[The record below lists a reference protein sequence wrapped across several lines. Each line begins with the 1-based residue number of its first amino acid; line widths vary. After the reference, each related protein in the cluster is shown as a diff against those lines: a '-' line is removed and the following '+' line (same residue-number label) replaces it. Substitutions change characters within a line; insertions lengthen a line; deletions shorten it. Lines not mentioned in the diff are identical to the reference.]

1 MMKVQA
7 TKAKQYRWQFVASV
21 YGCSL
26 FYFLFQGGKTALML
40 FIILNMLF
48 VYLILGRWSGI
59 NKVSGTRSYSGH
71 GAATHSAIMA
81 GEALDVSL
89 SVKIPGFFP
98 LPYVIV
104 RDSLVRHNGQTLS
117 FETSFVPNWKRGGE
131 VTYRTPPLV
140 RGNYHFK
147 DTECLSYDVFGLFEH
162 TGQFRSDAKF
172 SVLPQTV
179 PLRQWNGFRQGI
191 RGPYSHATASR
202 SAKETTQINGVRE
215 YHHGDRL
222 SRVHWNATAKTGQ
235 WKSKAFERESLPRT
249 LLILDR
255 HLNPQD
261 GSVTER
267 FELSVSVAA
276 SFIEHGFRDDT
287 AMGLLS
293 VGEETTILPPKSGA
307 DQRNM
312 VLKHLT
318 SVDADAAYP
327 LYASLQQAQSA
338 IEPGCFAI
346 VISSETGEGVIQ
358 SMEWLS
364 RKGVTPCLIHIGSPA
379 NRISGNVAWKRI
391 VESRGWL
398 VYDIKRLQDLPAALE
413 GSVIA

>member
-1 MMKVQA
+1 MNVHV
-7 TKAKQYRWQFVASV
+7 TKDKKYRWQFIAFV
-21 YGCSL
+21 YGSSL
-26 FYFLFQGGKTALML
+26 FYFLFQGGKTA
-40 FIILNMLF
+40 FMLF
-48 VYLILGRWSGI
+48 VILNLLLLYLILGRWSGI
-59 NKVSGTRSYSGH
+59 NHAAGTRSYSGL
-71 GAATHSAIMA
+71 GTSGHSAIAA
-81 GEALDVSL
+81 GESLDVNVN
-89 SVKIPGFFP
+89 VKIPGFFP

-104 RDSLVRHNGQTLS
+104 RDGLIRHNGQTLN
-117 FETSFVPNWKRGGE
+117 FETSFVPNWKRVGE
-131 VTYRTPPLV
+131 VTYRTPPLQ
-140 RGNYHFK
+140 RGNYQFK
-147 DTECLSYDVFGLFEH
+147 DIECLSYDIFGLFEH
-162 TGQFRSDAKF
+162 TGNIRSEANF

-249 LLILDR
+249 LLVLDR
-255 HLNPQD
+255 HLRPQD

-267 FELSVSVAA
+267 FELAVSVAA
-276 SFIEHGFRDDT
+276 SFMEHGFRDDT

-293 VGEETTILPPKSGA
+293 VGEEVTILPPKSGA

-312 VLKHLT
+312 VMKHLT
-318 SVDADAAYP
+318 SVDADAP
-327 LYASLQQAQSA
+327 FSLYSALQQAHSA
-338 IEPGCFAI
+338 VEPGGFAI
-346 VISSETGEGVIQ
+346 LISSETGEQVIQ

-364 RKGVTPCLIHIGSPA
+364 RKGVTPCLIHIGSTA
-379 NRISGNVAWKRI
+379 NRISGNVKWKHI
-391 VESRGWL
+391 LESRGWI

-413 GSVIA
+413 GSGIA